1 MKFQK
6 ATKMIRL
13 IILSSQLEDSAIYF
27 CCLREMN
34 TKKKKYVIKELY
46 KNLITQLEQ
55 LPVPIFAEKTYKSYP
70 DILLGADG

>member
-1 MKFQK
+1 
-6 ATKMIRL
+6 MIRL

-34 TKKKKYVIKELY
+34 TKKKKIHVIKELN

-70 DILLGADG
+70 YVLLEADG

>member
-1 MKFQK
+1 
-6 ATKMIRL
+6 MIRL

-34 TKKKKYVIKELY
+34 TKKKKIHVIKELY

-55 LPVPIFAEKTYKSYP
+55 LPVSIFSEKIHKSYP
-70 DILLGADG
+70 DIFLEAGV